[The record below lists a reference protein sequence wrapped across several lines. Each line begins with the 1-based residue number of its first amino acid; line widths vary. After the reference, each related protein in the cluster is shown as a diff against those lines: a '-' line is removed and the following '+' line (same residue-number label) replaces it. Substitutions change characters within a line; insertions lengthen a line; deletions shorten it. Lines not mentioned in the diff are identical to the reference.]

1 VPDDSAS
8 APRSERPTGWAL
20 VGRAPELAR
29 IAVLRSGGAPGV
41 VLHGPAGVGKSRL
54 AREAVAAAEADGAL
68 VEWVQATRSAATVP
82 FGAFADLIPEDARS
96 DEPLELMRRSVD
108 LLRERAAGR
117 PVVLGVDDAQLLDPT
132 SAALVL
138 HLAMTGLVTVI
149 ATVRSG
155 EPCPDAIVSLWKDAG
170 AERIELAELS
180 EAEVGAL
187 VEAIAGGPVEEAARL
202 WAYETSRG
210 NALYVRELVGGALEG
225 GALREGEGL
234 WRMPRRP
241 PVSAT
246 LAELV
251 AARLVG
257 VDDAVRDLLGLLAV
271 GEPLRIAEL
280 DALAGDAALIAAE
293 ARGFVTVDALG
304 PAAEVRLAHPLYG
317 EVLAAELGV
326 LRARELRRRLARTLE
341 ARPGFTAG
349 DALRV
354 ARWLLDAGEEI
365 PAALL
370 VDAAR
375 AANRSGDP
383 DLAATLAGRA
393 ADTGAGL
400 DATLLLARAHV
411 VRNRFAEAEAV
422 LAPLE
427 GTIRTQET
435 AVAYLEQRAVAVL
448 YWGLARPEDA
458 LALVARAQEWWPDQ
472 GWRRRLDPIRLHL
485 ASLSEGFDEAVAVT
499 ESILADPALEPE
511 MRRQLEP
518 LHTVNLYYGGRTRD
532 AYALAERLRPSVPL
546 DGHGESIALMNW
558 CIIGLETGED
568 FAGLEAWMTQTL
580 QDGIR
585 GNDDEAAAMAAL
597 TLGGLRLFDGRLR
610 DAARWLAEAQVHFE
624 RRDPFGALVA
634 ARATQVLVA
643 QASGDADAT
652 AAALEAGRATAGW
665 RDALPSLAPYVVR
678 AEAWGLHA
686 AGDVAG
692 ARTMLCDASAASRM
706 PGYAAQLAFDAVRAG
721 APASALAPELTALAA
736 RCDSRMAAAYAG
748 HARALA
754 ARDGEALL
762 AAAGEWEA
770 IGMRRFAVE
779 AAAAAAAAFHAG
791 GRQDSAR
798 RAAVRSRELFALG
811 QGGVP
816 PAIDGVDAAALGL
829 TAREEQLVALARRGL
844 TNAEIADRLVLSVRT
859 VESHIY
865 RAMQK
870 LGVSDRRDL

>member
-1 VPDDSAS
+1 MPEDSAS
-8 APRSERPTGWAL
+8 APRTERPAGWAL
-20 VGRAPELAR
+20 VGRMPELAR
-29 IAVLRSGGAPGV
+29 IAALRSARAPGA

-82 FGAFADLIPEDARS
+82 FGAFADLIPEDVRS
-96 DEPLELMRRSVD
+96 DESLELMRRSGD
-108 LLRERAAGR
+108 LLHERAAGR

-138 HLAMTGLVTVI
+138 HLAMTAGVTVV

-170 AERIELAELS
+170 AERIELGELS
-180 EAEVGAL
+180 EPEVGAL

-210 NALYVRELVGGALEG
+210 NALYVRELVGGAVDG
-225 GALREGEGL
+225 GALRRVGEL

-251 AARLVG
+251 AARMVG
-257 VDDAVRDLLGLLAV
+257 LGDGARDLLELLAV

-280 DALAGDAALIAAE
+280 DVLAGEAALIAAE
-293 ARGFVTVDALG
+293 ARGFVTVDDLG
-304 PAAEVRLAHPLYG
+304 PSAEVRLAHPLYG
-317 EVLAAELGV
+317 EVLAAELGT
-326 LRARELRRRLARTLE
+326 LRARELRRRLARTVE
-341 ARPGFTAG
+341 ARAAFTPG

-354 ARWLLDAGEEI
+354 ARWLLDAGEPI

-383 DLAATLAGRA
+383 DLAARLAERA
-393 ADTGAGL
+393 VGEEAGI
-400 DATLLLARAHV
+400 DAVLLLARAHV

-422 LAPLE
+422 LAPVE
-427 GTIRTQET
+427 GTIEEQDT
-435 AVAYLEQRAVAVL
+435 AIGYLEQRAVAVL
-448 YWGLARPEDA
+448 YWGLARPDDA
-458 LALVARAQEWWPDQ
+458 LALVARARAWWPDQ
-472 GWRRRLDPIRLHL
+472 AWQRRMDPIRLHL

-499 ESILADPALEPE
+499 GSILADPALDPQ

-518 LHTVNLYYGGRTRD
+518 LHTVNLYYGGRTRE
-532 AYALAERLRPSVPL
+532 AYALAARLRPSVPL

-568 FAGLEAWMTQTL
+568 FPGLEAWMVQTL

-585 GNDDEAAAMAAL
+585 ASDDEAAAMAAL
-597 TLGGLRLFDGRLR
+597 TLGGLRLFDGRLS
-610 DAARWLAEAQVHFE
+610 DAARWLAEAEVHFE

-643 QASGDADAT
+643 QATGDADAT

-678 AEAWGLHA
+678 AEAWA
-686 AGDVAG
+686 CWEAGDRAG
-692 ARTMLCDASAASRM
+692 ARTMLREAAAASKM
-706 PGYAAQLAFDAVRAG
+706 PGYVAQLTYDALRAG
-721 APASALAPELTALAA
+721 APASALAPELAALAA
-736 RCDSRMAAAYAG
+736 RCDARMTAAYAG
-748 HARALA
+748 HAGALA
-754 ARDGEALL
+754 ARDGTALN
-762 AAAGEWEA
+762 AAADEWEA

-779 AAAAAAAAFHAG
+779 AAADAAGAFHAA
-791 GRQDSAR
+791 GREDSAR
-798 RAAVRSRELFALG
+798 RAAARGRELFALG

-816 PAIDGVDAAALGL
+816 PVVEGVDAAALGL
-829 TAREEQLVALARRGL
+829 TAREEQLVGLARRGL